1 MYTCMYKTCKSFQRF
16 NEGAGQGAQIP
27 NPYIFGAKIPDPYI
41 FGAKIPDPYIFRGIL
56 PDLYILRMDLP
67 LMYVQYNS
75 QFISIYI
82 VVFTSSSY
90 CHCNTSHH

>member
-1 MYTCMYKTCKSFQRF
+1 MAFKR
-16 NEGAGQGAQIP
+16 GAGQGAQIP
-27 NPYIFGAKIPDPYI
+27 NTYI

-56 PDLYILRMDLP
+56 PYPYILRMDLP

-82 VVFTSSSY
+82 L
-90 CHCNTSHH
+90 